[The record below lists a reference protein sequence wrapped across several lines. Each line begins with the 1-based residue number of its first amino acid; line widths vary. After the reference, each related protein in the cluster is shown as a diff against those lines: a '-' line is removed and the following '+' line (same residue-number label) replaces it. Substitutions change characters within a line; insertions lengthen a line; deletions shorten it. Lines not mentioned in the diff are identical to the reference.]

1 MKKFFYVIAIFLS
14 IGCLNLIAQD
24 QVNPND
30 VMTIK
35 NKGTLEKIINNY
47 SKQDNLKDR
56 ELVLVIAYHNLAL
69 IQEDLKITLEAK
81 NNVQTYYD
89 NYVKKHGGDN
99 PLLLIY
105 LGSLNTLNGRDATKL
120 AQKVSFVNLGLSQ
133 MDKAVSVDNNNLL
146 LRVIRS
152 SNNVSLP
159 EMFARREKIKEDL
172 AFIENN
178 DKAGIYK
185 QEIKENYKLLAQEE
199 KDAELKQLYLNKA
212 KN

>member
-1 MKKFFYVIAIFLS
+1 MKKFFYIIAVVFAMAS
-14 IGCLNLIAQD
+14 LNLIAQD
-24 QVNPND
+24 QIKPND

-35 NKGTLEKIINNY
+35 SKGQLQEIINNY
-47 SKQDNLKDR
+47 SKQDHLIDR
-56 ELVLVIAYHNLAL
+56 EVILAVAYHNLAL

-81 NNVQTYYD
+81 NNVQAYHN
-89 NYVKKHGGDN
+89 NYLQKNGTEN

-105 LGSLNTLNGRDATKL
+105 LGSVNTLNGRDANKL
-120 AQKVSFVNLGLSQ
+120 AQKVSLVNLGLSQ
-133 MDKAVSVDNNNLL
+133 MDKAVSLDNNNLL